1 MGFEPGLFVRPPL
14 RLAWIE
20 RLSSYRSVSL
30 SRCFSRATQHDWRC
44 ELGLP
49 RWVGRAIG
57 LDVHREFCEVAICE
71 DGKVRSAGRAPA
83 TPEGVRALAESLV
96 PADRVALEV
105 TGSCWEVARILEPH
119 VNRVVVVSPDDT
131 GITSARAKTDKLD
144 ARALAT
150 LLWKGELE
158 AVWMPDERCRILRRR
173 LARRQQLVW
182 SRSRAK
188 NEIHACLQRRLQPR
202 PPCSDLFGVKGR
214 AWLASLE
221 LPPEERE
228 SVDAGMRHVEFLDA
242 EIVHVEKLIAQQA
255 LSWPEIRRL
264 MTVPGV
270 NLICAASFIAAV
282 GDPNRFMTSR
292 KLVAYLGLDPRVKQS
307 GEGPARSGRI
317 SKRGSPAARW
327 ALVEAAWTAVLQ
339 PGPLHAFYVRTKNRR
354 GHGKA
359 IVATAR
365 KLAVLFW
372 CMLTRSEDY
381 AHQQPS
387 LTRKKLR
394 RLEITAGAP
403 KYTRRAAGIWST
415 NDLMRTAELELAQQA
430 ETSYQRLVQDQ
441 QAGAPARKAGASVTL
456 ERA

>member
-1 MGFEPGLFVRPPL
+1 VPL
-14 RLAWIE
+14 L
-20 RLSSYRSVSL
+20 
-30 SRCFSRATQHDWRC
+30 
-44 ELGLP
+44 

-57 LDVHREFCEVAICE
+57 LDVHRDFCVVAICE
-71 DGKVRSAGRAPA
+71 DGVVRSAGRVPS
-83 TPEGVRALAESLV
+83 TPEGLRTLAESLLV
-96 PADRVALEV
+96 TDRVALEV
-105 TGSCWEVARILEPH
+105 TGSCWEVARILEPY
-119 VNRVVVVSPDDT
+119 VNRVIVVSPDDT
-131 GITSARAKTDKLD
+131 GIANARAKTDKLD
-144 ARALAT
+144 ARALAS

-173 LARRQQLVW
+173 LARREQLVN
-182 SRSRAK
+182 SRSRSK
-188 NEIHACLQRRLQPR
+188 NEIHAVLQRRLQGK

-214 AWLASLE
+214 QWLAGLE

-228 SVDAGMRHVEFLDA
+228 SVDAGIRHVEFLDT
-242 EIVHVEKLIAQQA
+242 EIAAVERLIAQQA

-292 KLVAYLGLDPRVKQS
+292 RLVAYLGLDPKVRQS
-307 GEGPARSGRI
+307 GEAPARSGRI
-317 SKRGSPAARW
+317 SKRGSPSARW
-327 ALVEAAWTAVLQ
+327 ALVEAAWTAVNQ
-339 PGPLHAFYVRTKNRR
+339 PGPLHAFYQRTRARR

-372 CMLTRSEDY
+372 CMLTRSQDY

-430 ETSYQRLVQDQ
+430 ETSYKRMVQDQ
-441 QAGAPARKAGASVTL
+441 QAGAPARKVGASATP